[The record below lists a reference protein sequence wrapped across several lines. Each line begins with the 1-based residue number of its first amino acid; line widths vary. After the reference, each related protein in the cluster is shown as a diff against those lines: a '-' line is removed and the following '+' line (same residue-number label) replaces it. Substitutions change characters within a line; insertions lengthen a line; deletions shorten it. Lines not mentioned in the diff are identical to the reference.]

1 MVFPIYNI
9 HIDKG
14 RKTREA
20 SRGRTRVAN
29 KTPEENRGWWWVQR
43 RRERAERAAR
53 ARASDS
59 SGTKRVLKI
68 LDLRTSG
75 TGMRATSLGSPHPT
89 PTSCSSSGAP
99 VGALLRLSQV

>member
-29 KTPEENRGWWWVQR
+29 KTPEENGGWWWVQR
-43 RRERAERAAR
+43 RERERASKRRAQSRKLPKSVRTLA
-53 ARASDS
+53 DS
-59 SGTKRVLKI
+59 PDGAGIRVTL
-68 LDLRTSG
+68 
-75 TGMRATSLGSPHPT
+75 LGSPHPT
-89 PTSCSSSGAP
+89 PHH
-99 VGALLRLSQV
+99 ALAAGRL

>member
-53 ARASDS
+53 ARPQIQA
-59 SGTKRVLKI
+59 VLKGYSQV
-68 LDLRTSG
+68 LDLRTF
-75 TGMRATSLGSPHPT
+75 RY
-89 PTSCSSSGAP
+89 
-99 VGALLRLSQV
+99 